1 MLLEPKYNEALLAIG
16 NEYKNWTVS
25 PITSGLINSSF
36 IVSDLNGTAH
46 FFLQKINKAVFNNPV
61 AVEENHI
68 LIYSYLSKQNPTFS
82 IAKPRSFANGNYI
95 FIDSNGEY
103 WRFFDFIIVSRS
115 FLQIEKPSQAF
126 EMATVFALFSSS
138 LQFNPSLLKST
149 IPDFHNLEL
158 RYQQFES
165 SIKNGLQNRINAASE
180 LIHSLQQRKNIVDF
194 YLYIKAHKDE
204 FPLRVQHHDAK
215 ISNILFN
222 KYTNAVIGP
231 VDLDTVMP
239 GYFFSDLGDMIRTTA
254 TSLEEG
260 SNQYDAIHIRAEFYN
275 ALVDGYS
282 SIIKETW
289 TKHELNHKHSAGI
302 IMTYMQ
308 CLRFLTDHLQGDTY
322 YKIDRPQHNLERAL
336 NQYFLLRKLEDFILQ
351 QFHYQIPDSK

>member
-1 MLLEPKYNEALLAIG
+1 MQIQIKYNEAIHAMG
-16 NEYKNWTVS
+16 DEYKNWPVS
-25 PITSGLINSSF
+25 PIETGLINSSYL
-36 IVSDLNGTAH
+36 IADLNGLAR
-46 FFLQKINKAVFNNPV
+46 FFLQKINKNVFKDPI
-61 AVEENHI
+61 AVEENHL
-68 LIYSYLSKQNPTFS
+68 LIYQYLSKQSQPFS
-82 IAKPRSFANGNYI
+82 IAKPRSFSNGNYI

-103 WRFFDFIIVSRS
+103 WRFFDFIMESRS
-115 FLQIEKPSQAF
+115 FMQIEKSSQAF

-138 LQFNPSLLKST
+138 LQFNPSLLKPT
-149 IPDFHNLEL
+149 IPDFHNLAL

-165 SIKNGLQNRINAASE
+165 AITNGLPNRINAAAE
-180 LIHSLQQRKNIVDF
+180 LIQSLQQRKNIVDF
-194 YLYIKAHKDE
+194 YLHIKAHEQE

-222 KYTNAVIGP
+222 KNTNAVIGP

-254 TSLEEG
+254 TSIEEG
-260 SNQYDAIHIRAEFYN
+260 SNQYDAIHIRAAFYN

-282 SIIKETW
+282 SITKETW

-322 YKIDRPQHNLERAL
+322 YKIERPEQNLERAL
-336 NQYFLLRKLEDFILQ
+336 NQYFLLRKLEDFIQ
-351 QFHYQIPDSK
+351 QNFNYQIPDSK